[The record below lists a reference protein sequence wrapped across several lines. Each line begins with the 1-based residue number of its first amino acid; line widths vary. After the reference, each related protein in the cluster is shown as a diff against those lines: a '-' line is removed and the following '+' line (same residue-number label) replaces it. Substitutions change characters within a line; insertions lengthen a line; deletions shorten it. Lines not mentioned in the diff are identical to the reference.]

1 MSEDNDQHNN
11 EQGLSKEEEDKCWEA
26 FSAFDKEQN
35 GYINSNELKH
45 VLEIMEQKPS
55 DQEIFRLISDADPNN
70 SGKIMYNAFK

>member
-1 MSEDNDQHNN
+1 MSEDNDQQN

-45 VLEIMEQKPS
+45 VLEIME
-55 DQEIFRLISDADPNN
+55 
-70 SGKIMYNAFK
+70 